1 MHLTN
6 RLRYFVS
13 GVAYPDLVI
22 FDSSVLRE
30 GGSAIRAAGFFGLDW
45 QLETGD
51 IAWRD
56 LAL

>member
-1 MHLTN
+1 MQLTN

-22 FDSSVLRE
+22 FDAGVLRE
-30 GGSAIRAAGFFGLDW
+30 GNRAIRAAGFFGLDW
-45 QLETGD
+45 QVESGE